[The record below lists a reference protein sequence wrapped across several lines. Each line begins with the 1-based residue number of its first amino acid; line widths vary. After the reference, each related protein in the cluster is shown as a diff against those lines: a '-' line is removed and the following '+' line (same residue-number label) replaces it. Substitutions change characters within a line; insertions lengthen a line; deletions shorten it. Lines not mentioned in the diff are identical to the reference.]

1 MYGDGSG
8 VMYKCAHTWHVM
20 LYIHIENA
28 RIVLD
33 MCITSAL
40 DRKRKQILG
49 YF

>member
-8 VMYKCAHTWHVM
+8 VMYKCAHAWHVM
-20 LYIHIENA
+20 LYIHIEKNA

-40 DRKRKQILG
+40 PG
-49 YF
+49 